1 MSSRRKGAYTRNSTI
16 GKTCFLASL
25 VTLTFIM
32 AACHSGGSDTPQ
44 KRAPAPTA
52 SGTPLPIPSQTQT
65 PIPIPTATPT
75 ATATATPTKTATP
88 TLTPTPTPTP
98 TSTPIV
104 VSVNPPLSG
113 CGSQAVA
120 LNQKIVVS
128 FNQPMDPSTIT
139 MTTFTVTDPD
149 STLVLGSVSY
159 DATNDIAIFTPT
171 ALLTANTVYTGTIT
185 TGAKSASGVAL
196 GTDFVWTFKTGAS
209 SNTTDPTVIS
219 SNPANLAVGVP
230 TNHIVIAT
238 FSEAMDSTT
247 ITGSTFTLT
256 GPGAVPVSGA
266 VTYSIVGATAT
277 LAPTSP
283 LTAAGVYTAKITTGA
298 KDQSGNAVAVA
309 FTWNFT
315 AGSGPNVNPPTVV
328 STNPDNLAP
337 AVPPNAGISAKL
349 SKVVDPSTLDPQTFT
364 LTGPGPTLIP
374 GKITY
379 LGTDSIVTLTP
390 TTTLATNTTYNA
402 ALTTGIK
409 DLEGNALASDYSWS
423 FTTGVTPSL
432 SPVNL
437 GAATGFDVLAQ
448 ASITNTGDSII
459 DGDIGL
465 NPGSSIIGF
474 PPGVVNGTI
483 QLDSAPAIAAL
494 AALNTAYLT
503 AAGLPGATDAPEN
516 LAGQVLTPGIYTSL
530 ATSFELTGGN
540 LQLDAQG
547 DPNAVWIF
555 QMPASTLTL
564 SSPLCD
570 VVLLNGAQ
578 FSNIFWVV
586 GSSATIGANC
596 VLEGNVL
603 ADTSITMVAGSTCRA
618 EHWAA
623 PLPRVAQLHWTPT
636 TLRWRAVAISR
647 CSLRSAIKDR
657 AAGLGS

>member
-1 MSSRRKGAYTRNSTI
+1 MLPRQERTETRNSTI

-25 VTLTFIM
+25 VALTFTM
-32 AACHSGGSDTPQ
+32 AACHDSGGGAAPQ
-44 KRAPAPTA
+44 KQMPAPTA
-52 SGTPLPIPSQTQT
+52 TGTPLPTPSQSRT

-75 ATATATPTKTATP
+75 ATASATATATA
-88 TLTPTPTPTP
+88 TPTPTP

-120 LNQKIVVS
+120 LNQKIVAS
-128 FNQPMDPSTIT
+128 FNQLMDPSTIT
-139 MTTFTVTDPD
+139 ATTFTVTGPD
-149 STLVLGSVSY
+149 STVVAGSVAY
-159 DATNDIAIFTPT
+159 DATNNIAIFTPT
-171 ALLTANTVYTGTIT
+171 ALLTANTLYTGTIT

-196 GTDFVWTFKTGAS
+196 ASDFVWTFKTSAS
-209 SNTTDPTVIS
+209 SNTTKPTVIS
-219 SNPANLAVGVP
+219 TSPTNLAVSVP
-230 TNHIVIAT
+230 TNHKVVAT

-247 ITGSTFTLT
+247 ITGLTFTLT
-256 GPGAVPVSGA
+256 GPGVATVSGA
-266 VTYSIVGATAT
+266 VTYSIVGATAAFT
-277 LAPTSP
+277 PTSP
-283 LTAAGVYTAKITTGA
+283 LTAAVLYTAKITTSA
-298 KDQSGNAVAVA
+298 KDLSGNAVAVA
-309 FTWNFT
+309 VTWTFTT
-315 AGSGPNVNPPTVV
+315 GSGPDLSAPTVI
-328 STNPDNLAP
+328 STNPDNLAT
-337 AVPPNAGISAKL
+337 AVPPNAAISATL
-349 SKVVDPSTLDPQTFT
+349 SERLDPSTLDPQTFT

-379 LGTDSIVTLTP
+379 LGTGSIVTLTP
-390 TTTLATNTTYNA
+390 TLTLATNTSYA
-402 ALTTGIK
+402 ATLTTGIK

-448 ASITNTGDSII
+448 ATITNSGDSII

-465 NPGSSIIGF
+465 NPGTSIIGF

-483 QLDSAPAIAAL
+483 QLDNGPAISAL

-503 AAGLPGATDAPEN
+503 AAGLSGATDVPEN
-516 LAGQVLTPGIYTSL
+516 LAGQVLAPGIYTYL
-530 ATSFELTGGN
+530 ATSFEITGGN
-540 LQLDAQG
+540 LNLDAQG

-564 SSPLCD
+564 TTPLCD

-586 GSSATIGANC
+586 GSSATVGANC

-603 ADTSITMVAGSTCRA
+603 ADTSITMVAGSTLQGRA
-618 EHWAA
+618 LGGAIAA
-623 PLPRVAQLHWTPT
+623 SGAV
-636 TLRWRAVAISR
+636 TLDTNNA
-647 CSLRSAIKDR
+647 SL
-657 AAGLGS
+657 AGGCNQ